1 MISAAADRP
10 SHPSGRLVFPFA
22 IVYLWDMTDLPI
34 SAPRPPLPDLVMTI
48 FLRLVALGTLW
59 FALLIWAD
67 LIGYHH
73 GGTGR
78 FDLLD
83 ADMKAA
89 RGTLAVLYPVAAVG
103 LWLRGAWGPVIW
115 GVAAIMEIGLQQ
127 AMPGTF
133 EIDPLKIALVSL
145 IALVYL
151 LLRLWGMLAKPAAK
165 EPR

>member
-1 MISAAADRP
+1 
-10 SHPSGRLVFPFA
+10 
-22 IVYLWDMTDLPI
+22 
-34 SAPRPPLPDLVMTI
+34 MTI
-48 FLRLVALGTLW
+48 FLRLVALGSLW

-73 GGTGR
+73 GGAGR

-115 GVAAIMEIGLQQ
+115 SVAAIMEIGLHQ

-133 EIDPLKIALVSL
+133 DVDPLKVALASL
-145 IALVYL
+145 IALIYL
-151 LLRLWGMLAKPAAK
+151 LLRLWGLFARPALN

>member
-1 MISAAADRP
+1 
-10 SHPSGRLVFPFA
+10 
-22 IVYLWDMTDLPI
+22 MTDLPI
-34 SAPRPPLPDLVMTI
+34 QAPRPPLPDLLMTI

-59 FALLIWAD
+59 FALMIWAD

-73 GGTGR
+73 GGAGR

-133 EIDPLKIALVSL
+133 EIDPLKVALVSL
-145 IALVYL
+145 IALIYL
-151 LLRLWGMLAKPAAK
+151 LLRLWTLLTKPPVNEA
-165 EPR
+165 R

>member
-1 MISAAADRP
+1 
-10 SHPSGRLVFPFA
+10 
-22 IVYLWDMTDLPI
+22 MTDLPI
-34 SAPRPPLPDLVMTI
+34 PAPRPPLPDLLMTV

-73 GGTGR
+73 AGAGR

-115 GVAAIMEIGLQQ
+115 GVAAIMEIGLHQ

-133 EIDPLKIALVSL
+133 DIEPLKVALVSL
-145 IALVYL
+145 IALTYL
-151 LLRLWGMLAKPAAK
+151 LLRLWGLLAKPAAR
-165 EPR
+165 ELR